1 MNPCGG
7 TTRPFYPEPLM
18 TKEAFVAL
26 VTCFNDDETINF
38 DATRAQVRRQV
49 QAGNNIMCAGTNGDF
64 TALTYDEK
72 VALTEA
78 VVDEVAGRARV
89 IVNAGMPA
97 TFETIKLAREF
108 DRIGVDGIAVIT
120 PFFIACT
127 QDGLVRHFSAVA
139 DAVETPVYLYDIPAR
154 TQNHIEPETARA
166 LAGHGN
172 IAGIKDSG
180 GAQDTLEAYLA
191 VGREVEGFAVYSGP
205 DHLVHWSLQNGAAG
219 CISGLGNVLP
229 EVLAGIIRAFNAG
242 DRAEAARQQEIFG
255 NFRKDLYGLGYPPAL
270 VKRALFLMDNSVGA
284 SRQPALLPDPAQD
297 EKIREILV
305 KYELV

>member
-1 MNPCGG
+1 MN
-7 TTRPFYPEPLM
+7 
-18 TKEAFVAL
+18 KEAFVAL

-49 QAGNNIMCAGTNGDF
+49 EAGNNIMCAGTNGDF
-64 TALTYDEK
+64 SALTFDEK
-72 VALTEA
+72 VALTE
-78 VVDEVAGRARV
+78 VVADEVASRV
-89 IVNAGMPA
+89 RIIVNAGMPA

-127 QDGLVRHFSAVA
+127 QDGMIRHFTAVA
-139 DAVETPVYLYDIPAR
+139 DAVQTPTYLYDIPAR
-154 TQNHIEPETARA
+154 TQNHIEPATAKI
-166 LAGHGN
+166 LAAHDN

-191 VGREVEGFAVYSGP
+191 VGRESDNFTVYSGP
-205 DHLVHWSLQNGAAG
+205 DHLVHWSLENGAAG
-219 CISGLGNVLP
+219 CISGLGNVMP
-229 EVLAGIIRAFNAG
+229 DVLAAIIRAFNTG
-242 DRAEAARQQEIFG
+242 DQAEAARQQEIFG

-284 SRQPALLPDPAQD
+284 SRQPALLPDALQD
-297 EKIREILV
+297 AKIRDILV
-305 KYELV
+305 KYGLL